1 MQLDADYLKDQIP
14 SYLTQEAKENLVKAL
29 NKLPSF
35 PDSVDFY
42 TSRYPDEIMQGDG
55 WTNLGIIQ
63 YETLE
68 KKEVKGIILSNSC
81 DISPTNKRDIPAK
94 VVFAPIIRLSNYKTL
109 LSNAKVP
116 PETITSKLESIRKQY
131 ITTLF
136 YLPVGL
142 GLEEE
147 YIALLDD
154 IHTIPYQS
162 FENQKDTTKLFT
174 LSQVG
179 FYIFLFKLSVHFC
192 RFHENILRDA

>member
-14 SYLTQEAKENLVKAL
+14 YYLTQEAKENLVKAL

-35 PDSVDFY
+35 PGSVDYY
-42 TSRYPDEIMQGDG
+42 TSRYPNEIMQGDG
-55 WTNLGIIQ
+55 WPGLGVIQ
-63 YETLE
+63 FETLE
-68 KKEVKGIILSNSC
+68 KKEVKGIIISNSC
-81 DISPTNKRDIPAK
+81 DISPENKRDFPTNI
-94 VVFAPIIRLSNYKTL
+94 VFAPIMKLSNYKKL
-109 LSNAKVP
+109 LSSKKVP
-116 PETITSKLESIRKQY
+116 PETIASKIESIRKQY

-154 IHTIPYQS
+154 IHTIPHQS
-162 FENQKDTTKLFT
+162 FVSQQDKPKVFT